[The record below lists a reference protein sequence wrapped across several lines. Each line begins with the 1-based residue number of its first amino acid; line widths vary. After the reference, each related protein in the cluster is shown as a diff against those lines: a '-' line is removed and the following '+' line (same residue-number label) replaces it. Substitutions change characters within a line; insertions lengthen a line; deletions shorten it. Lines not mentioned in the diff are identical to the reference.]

1 MVSRGE
7 FVEIVES
14 TAPNR
19 GTHTGLS
26 LWRIFPYRTA
36 LIGDPR
42 TQPTRPTRLRTPD
55 NLGNQ

>member
-1 MVSRGE
+1 MSRGE

-26 LWRIFPYRTA
+26 LWRIFACRTA

-42 TQPTRPTRLRTPD
+42 TQPTRPTRL
-55 NLGNQ
+55 

>member
-1 MVSRGE
+1 MSRGE

-26 LWRIFPYRTA
+26 LWRILPYRTA

-42 TQPTRPTRLRTPD
+42 TPPTRPTRL
-55 NLGNQ
+55 